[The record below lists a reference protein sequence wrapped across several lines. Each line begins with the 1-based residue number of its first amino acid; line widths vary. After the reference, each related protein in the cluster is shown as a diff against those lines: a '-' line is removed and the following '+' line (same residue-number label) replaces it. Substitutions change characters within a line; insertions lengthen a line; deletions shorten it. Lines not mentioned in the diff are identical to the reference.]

1 MSYLRR
7 PKSDL
12 GTILLHW
19 LIVSALG
26 GAVLTGLAIAALD
39 NPDLRILPY
48 VSFLLPGEN
57 VWYLHLAFGIALAA
71 SFIAYAVYIRRTDLT
86 DRIRFDKSRLRALLI
101 GGRPRWASVNVIL
114 YWVLF
119 IALGLET
126 VAGLLLFFGWG
137 GSILT
142 LHLHAVWVFLAFP
155 FLHALGH
162 WLYGGD
168 GQLLRIFTP
177 QWRLPQRAPQLLEAL
192 IERVQRLE
200 VQNKSP
206 PAVGEESA
214 VTPARLITAAKPAT
228 VAVPLAIATTIGVG
242 IAFVSPLLDTQ
253 SRQALKIVKI
263 NAAEAPV
270 IDGDISDAA
279 WRRASAQIIVTQH
292 GANFDG
298 GESKVEVRALHD
310 GAFAYFAFA
319 WTDPTRSLK
328 HMPLVKQEDGWRL
341 MRSASPGN
349 EAALHEDKF
358 AVLLAAG
365 GPHLIGKGIHFGR
378 RPIPGKPEGAT
389 GRGLHYIAGGYGDV
403 WQWRASHGGLN
414 GRVDNGHFGPPLPAS
429 AAHSAGRYPGGFE
442 LDPSSLPYQNNFE
455 LLSDRETYPLVRPR
469 RFPKSREA
477 LLRLQSVSL
486 DPEKSEAENSAWWL
500 KTDETEPF
508 SDELNERIPVGTV
521 IPSVLLTPKEA
532 ERPTDVIGAARWASG
547 RWSLEVKR
555 RLDTGGSFDVAI
567 KTGALMWV
575 AAFDHAETWH
585 TYHVRPLELEVE

>member
-1 MSYLRR
+1 MH
-7 PKSDL
+7 P
-12 GTILLHW
+12 
-19 LIVSALG
+19 
-26 GAVLTGLAIAALD
+26 
-39 NPDLRILPY
+39 
-48 VSFLLPGEN
+48 
-57 VWYLHLAFGIALAA
+57 
-71 SFIAYAVYIRRTDLT
+71 
-86 DRIRFDKSRLRALLI
+86 RLR
-101 GGRPRWASVNVIL
+101 
-114 YWVLF
+114 
-119 IALGLET
+119 
-126 VAGLLLFFGWG
+126 
-137 GSILT
+137 
-142 LHLHAVWVFLAFP
+142 LAKQS
-155 FLHALGH
+155 AA
-162 WLYGGD
+162 
-168 GQLLRIFTP
+168 TP
-177 QWRLPQRAPQLLEAL
+177 P
-192 IERVQRLE
+192 
-200 VQNKSP
+200 
-206 PAVGEESA
+206 
-214 VTPARLITAAKPAT
+214 RLITAAKPTT

-242 IAFVSPLLDTQ
+242 IAFMSPLLDTQ

-279 WRRASAQIIVTQH
+279 WRRASAQMIVTQH

-310 GAFAYFAFA
+310 GAFAYFAFV

-378 RPIPGKPEGAT
+378 QPIPGKPEGAT
-389 GRGLHYIAGGYGDV
+389 GRGLHYIAGGYGDI

-477 LLRLQSVSL
+477 LAPAPVC
-486 DPEKSEAENSAWWL
+486 
-500 KTDETEPF
+500 EPRPGK
-508 SDELNERIPVGTV
+508 ERRGEFG
-521 IPSVLLTPKEA
+521 L
-532 ERPTDVIGAARWASG
+532 
-547 RWSLEVKR
+547 
-555 RLDTGGSFDVAI
+555 VAQN
-567 KTGALMWV
+567 
-575 AAFDHAETWH
+575 
-585 TYHVRPLELEVE
+585 

>member
-19 LIVSALG
+19 LIVLALC

-57 VWYLHLAFGIALAA
+57 VWYLHLAFGIALVA

-162 WLYGGD
+162 WLYGGE

-200 VQNKSP
+200 VQNASP

-214 VTPARLITAAKPAT
+214 VTPARLITAAKPMT
-228 VAVPLAIATTIGVG
+228 VATPLAIATTIGVA
-242 IAFVSPLLDTQ
+242 IAFVSPMLDTQ

-279 WRRASAQIIVTQH
+279 WRRASAQMIVTQH

-310 GAFAYFAFA
+310 GTFAYFAFT

-328 HMPLVKQEDGWRL
+328 HMPLVKQEGGWRL

-378 RPIPGKPEGAT
+378 QPIPGKPEGAT

-486 DPEKSEAENSAWWL
+486 DPERSEAENSAWWL

-555 RLDTGGSFDVAI
+555 RLDTGGAFDVAI

-575 AAFDHAETWH
+575 ATFDHAETWH

>member
-19 LIVSALG
+19 LIVSALC

-57 VWYLHLAFGIALAA
+57 VWYLHLAFGIALVA

-162 WLYGGD
+162 WLYGGE

-200 VQNKSP
+200 VQNASP

-214 VTPARLITAAKPAT
+214 VTPARLKTAAKPAT
-228 VAVPLAIATTIGVG
+228 VAAPLAIATTIGVG

-279 WRRASAQIIVTQH
+279 WRRASAQMIVTQH

-298 GESKVEVRALHD
+298 GESKVEIRALHD
-310 GAFAYFAFA
+310 GTFAYFAFT

-378 RPIPGKPEGAT
+378 QPIPGKPEGAT

-486 DPEKSEAENSAWWL
+486 DPERSEAENSAWWL

-532 ERPTDVIGAARWASG
+532 ERLTDVIGAARWASG

>member
-19 LIVSALG
+19 LIVLALC

-57 VWYLHLAFGIALAA
+57 VWYLHLAFGIALVA

-162 WLYGGD
+162 WLYGGE

-200 VQNKSP
+200 VQNASP

-214 VTPARLITAAKPAT
+214 VTPARLITAAKPMT
-228 VAVPLAIATTIGVG
+228 VATPLAIATTIGVA
-242 IAFVSPLLDTQ
+242 IAFVSPMLDTQ

-279 WRRASAQIIVTQH
+279 WRRASAQMIVTQH

-298 GESKVEVRALHD
+298 GESKVEIRALHD
-310 GAFAYFAFA
+310 GTFAYFAFT

-328 HMPLVKQEDGWRL
+328 HMPLVKQEGGWRL

-378 RPIPGKPEGAT
+378 QPIPGKPEGAT

-486 DPEKSEAENSAWWL
+486 DPERSEAENSAWWL

-555 RLDTGGSFDVAI
+555 RLDTGGAFDVAI

-575 AAFDHAETWH
+575 ATFDHAETWH